1 MFPIIIIIGAIIG
14 ISVLVSVVKTLKNA
28 KQEEEKANAAKT
40 VKTLEGKDD
49 IQKFLG
55 YDSSSEGRPQ
65 NRDNLLGSANA
76 DEERRK
82 KALEFEQRMNS
93 MAQKNP
99 RLKQS
104 PSNQYRAN
112 TSPKSVAQSTV
123 SGSHHDSHCDVRHSD
138 KDKYK
143 VEYVPTMNSIGGKS
157 SEGCGDHYNVRYVK
171 VDDIVEKH
179 VELTPLQKVVV
190 YGEVLNEPA
199 YKRSGVLGR
208 RR

>member
-28 KQEEEKANAAKT
+28 KQEEEKANATKT

-104 PSNQYRAN
+104 QLRLLHCAYWYPPLRSAYYS
-112 TSPKSVAQSTV
+112 SPL
-123 SGSHHDSHCDVRHSD
+123 R
-138 KDKYK
+138 
-143 VEYVPTMNSIGGKS
+143 
-157 SEGCGDHYNVRYVK
+157 R
-171 VDDIVEKH
+171 
-179 VELTPLQKVVV
+179 V
-190 YGEVLNEPA
+190 YLFAMLLP
-199 YKRSGVLGR
+199 
-208 RR
+208 